1 MRPVMTALTRGLL
14 AAALVAVARP
24 AAPSPA
30 DNAQGWS
37 QLRSANFYVIG
48 DAGAGQLRQVAERL
62 EQFRETLGILFPN
75 AIAGATTPTTV
86 IVFKSQHTYEPY
98 KPQYQG
104 KAKSLTGYFLPGQA
118 VNYITLTTED
128 GIDVLGSVVYHEFV
142 HLLLNNSVRS
152 IPLWFNEG
160 LAEYYATFEMQ
171 QGGTVAVLGRIH
183 EDHVLLLRDRYL
195 PLDQIVAVD
204 HDSPL
209 YNERDKASIFY
220 AESWALVHYL
230 LRGSEGKYDKLVAPF
245 MNALVDG
252 EPFSTAC
259 ERVLGVTEAQLEKEL
274 LAYIRHAAFPNRG
287 YKFAQRV
294 GLPDQ
299 LAPAPVPQAVVHAT
313 LGDLLFHMDRM
324 DAARVELE
332 KALAADPDNGAAHA
346 SMGMLLARDDKLAE
360 ARPHFE
366 QAVESPD
373 ATYLSNYYYAVV
385 LADARRAEP
394 TSNESAEYTAKI
406 EAALRRAIALNPTF
420 VEAYGMLAWYR
431 GEHPDGMDE
440 ALKLIGTALNMAPGR
455 EDFALNYAV
464 LLWRKGNY
472 DYARRVLEPL
482 AARATKDDVK
492 SGARELLEQIKAYQA
507 APHKSAIPAGAPA
520 REANGLR
527 ALQAGES
534 RVFGTLTEIA
544 CGEKITS
551 LVLLVSGATTRVR
564 VTGLSTLQFISYR
577 PELRREIGCGVR
589 TPADPVLITYRAAG
603 NQPTI
608 GTAVAVEFV
617 PLDYKP

>member
-1 MRPVMTALTRGLL
+1 MRAVMTALTRGLL
-14 AAALVAVARP
+14 AAAMVAVAGP

-30 DNAQGWS
+30 DSAQGWS
-37 QLRSANFYVIG
+37 QLRSANFFVIG
-48 DAGAGQLRQVAERL
+48 DAGASQLRQVAERL

-86 IVFKSQHTYEPY
+86 IVFKSQHTYDPY

-128 GIDVLGSVVYHEFV
+128 GIEVLGQVVYHEFV
-142 HLLLNNSVRS
+142 HLLVNNSVRS

-160 LAEYYATFEMQ
+160 LAEYYATFEVQ
-171 QGGTVAVLGRIH
+171 SNGRVALLGKPQA
-183 EDHVLLLRDRYL
+183 EHVLLLRDKFL
-195 PLDQIVAVD
+195 PIDSIVTVD

-209 YNERDKASIFY
+209 YNESDKMSIFY

-230 LRGSEGKYDKLVAPF
+230 LMGDQGKYGKLATPF
-245 MNALVDG
+245 MTALANG
-252 EPFSTAC
+252 EPFGQAC
-259 ERVLGVTEAQLEKEL
+259 ERVLGVTEEGLQKAL
-274 LAYIRHAAFPNRG
+274 LAYVRQMRF
-287 YKFAQRV
+287 YQMQVQLVQRV

-299 LAPAPVPQAVVHAT
+299 VAPTPIPPALVHAT
-313 LGDLLFHMDRM
+313 LGDLLFHMNRLDV
-324 DAARVELE
+324 ARLELE

-346 SMGMLLARDDKLAE
+346 SMGMMLAQDDKLGE
-360 ARPHFE
+360 ARPHLE
-366 QAVESPD
+366 RAVASPD
-373 ATYLSNYYYAVV
+373 ATYLANYYYAMV

-394 TSNESAEYTAKI
+394 TSDDSAEYTGKI

-420 VEAYGMLAWYR
+420 VEPYGMLAWYR
-431 GEHPDGMDE
+431 GEHPDGVDE
-440 ALKLIGTALNMAPGR
+440 GLKLIGTALNMAPGR

-472 DYARRVLEPL
+472 EYARRVLEPL

-492 SGARELLEQIKAYQA
+492 SGARGLLDQIKAYQA
-507 APHKSAIPAGAPA
+507 ATHKSDAPAGAPA
-520 REANGLR
+520 REPNGLR
-527 ALQAGES
+527 ALQPGES

-544 CGEKITS
+544 CGEKDTS
-551 LVLLVSGATTRVR
+551 LMLLVKGATTRVR
-564 VTGLSTLQFISYR
+564 VLGLSVLQFIAYR
-577 PELRREIGCGVR
+577 PDLRGEIGCGVR
-589 TPADPVLITYRAAG
+589 APADPVLVTYRATE
-603 NQPTI
+603 NQATI
-608 GTAVAVEFV
+608 GTAIAVEFV